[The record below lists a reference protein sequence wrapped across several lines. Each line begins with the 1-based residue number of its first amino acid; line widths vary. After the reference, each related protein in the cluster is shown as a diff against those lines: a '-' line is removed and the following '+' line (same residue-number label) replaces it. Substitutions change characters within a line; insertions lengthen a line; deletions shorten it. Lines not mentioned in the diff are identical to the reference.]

1 MHEDSARFCARLV
14 WQSKI
19 NAAFKM
25 LSKDYDNGVLQL
37 DEKVLKNLKLK
48 HPAPA
53 DVKKDSLL
61 HGPMKTKCETVIL
74 TKSMK

>member
-1 MHEDSARFCARLV
+1 MHQDSARFFARLV

-53 DVKKDSLL
+53 DVKKRFTPSWTNENKMRNRYFD
-61 HGPMKTKCETVIL
+61 
-74 TKSMK
+74 